1 MNAVAERYA
10 TAMPIVEI
18 EGLPYIDPKW
28 LELRI
33 YREEVRAKRW
43 RQEARRT
50 AKNAQLHTS
59 YLLHA
64 MQATYRAEKW
74 RKCLAQTRFAISSNQ
89 VSERLSFGDLVKQR
103 RKAAGFVLSALGDRA
118 GVCKKTIRHIE
129 NAAHQPTLDTITRIL
144 SVPELGLTWDDVE
157 PALLEQNPAD
167 GRKNRK
173 RRKPRIK
180 KPHGYDLQENI

>member
-1 MNAVAERYA
+1 MNAVAARNA
-10 TAMPIVEI
+10 IPMPII
-18 EGLPYIDPKW
+18 EVDGSPYIEAEW
-28 LELRI
+28 LRLRI
-33 YREEVRAKRW
+33 YRDEVRAKRW

-50 AKNAQLHTS
+50 TKNPQLHTA

-74 RKCLAQTRFAISSNQ
+74 KKCLAQTRTAIASNQ
-89 VSERLSFGDLVKQR
+89 VTERLSFGALVKQR

-129 NAAHQPTLDTITRIL
+129 NAAHQPTLDTISRIIA
-144 SVPELGLTWDDVE
+144 VKELNLTWDDVE

-167 GRKNRK
+167 GRRNRK
-173 RRKPRIK
+173 RLKPRIK
-180 KPHGYDLQENI
+180 KPACYGPWETI

>member
-1 MNAVAERYA
+1 MNAVAERNA
-10 TAMPIVEI
+10 ISMPIVEVD
-18 EGLPYIDPKW
+18 GAPYVDADW
-28 LELRI
+28 LQHKI
-33 YREEVRAKRW
+33 YRDEVRAKRW

-50 AKNAQLHTS
+50 AKNPQLHTA

-74 RKCLAQTRFAISSNQ
+74 KKCLAQTRIAIASNQ
-89 VSERLSFGDLVKQR
+89 VTERLSFGALVKQR

-129 NAAHQPTLDTITRIL
+129 NAAHQPTLDTISRIL

-167 GRKNRK
+167 GRKNRM

-180 KPHGYDLQENI
+180 KPACYGPWETI